1 MKKNI
6 KKENKKIERQIL
18 KGNLAVAA
26 LTVIMLAVISV
37 IGLKKVQKEIVLSD
51 SKIIEE
57 IAEDEVAA
65 DLKDVDYVSSAGLR
79 AMLIAYK
86 TAESKK
92 GSFILRNVQ
101 GAVREVLNM
110 SGFSKFI
117 QIED

>member
-1 MKKNI
+1 MRI
-6 KKENKKIERQIL
+6 ETVKEENRIIL
-18 KGNLAVAA
+18 KVEGRIDTNTSKEFQSELLLAF
-26 LTVIMLAVISV
+26 
-37 IGLKKVQKEIVLSD
+37 QKQN
-51 SKIIEE
+51 
-57 IAEDEVAA
+57 EVAA

-117 QIED
+117 QIEN

>member
-1 MKKNI
+1 MRI
-6 KKENKKIERQIL
+6 ETVKEENRIIL
-18 KGNLAVAA
+18 KVEGRIDTNTSKEFQSELLLAF
-26 LTVIMLAVISV
+26 
-37 IGLKKVQKEIVLSD
+37 QKQN
-51 SKIIEE
+51 
-57 IAEDEVAA
+57 EVAA
-65 DLKDVDYVSSAGLR
+65 NLKDVDYVSSAGLR

>member
-1 MKKNI
+1 MRI
-6 KKENKKIERQIL
+6 ETVKEENRIIL
-18 KGNLAVAA
+18 KVEGRIDTNTSKEFQSELLLAF
-26 LTVIMLAVISV
+26 
-37 IGLKKVQKEIVLSD
+37 QKQN
-51 SKIIEE
+51 
-57 IAEDEVAA
+57 AVAA

>member
-1 MKKNI
+1 MRI
-6 KKENKKIERQIL
+6 ETVKEENRIIL
-18 KGNLAVAA
+18 KVEGRIDTNTSKEFQSELLLAF
-26 LTVIMLAVISV
+26 
-37 IGLKKVQKEIVLSD
+37 QKQN
-51 SKIIEE
+51 
-57 IAEDEVAA
+57 EVAA

>member
-1 MKKNI
+1 MRI
-6 KKENKKIERQIL
+6 ETVKEENRIIL
-18 KGNLAVAA
+18 KVEGRIDTNTSKEFQSELLLAF
-26 LTVIMLAVISV
+26 
-37 IGLKKVQKEIVLSD
+37 QKQN
-51 SKIIEE
+51 
-57 IAEDEVAA
+57 EVEA

-101 GAVREVLNM
+101 DAVREVLNM